1 MYFAYHCYLAQPI
14 QDGCLIRFLENVDI
28 LYTDNST
35 PISNDPRANA
45 NTSQNRYQNEKPLLA
60 MFTDEGEQAPGAKT
74 IFYVLRML
82 SLLVSVIFFYSRLRL
97 LIFILKRIDSE
108 IGKTYMKLIA
118 RRLHSSTRV
127 SQPNLPVRERKRT
140 ASM

>member
-14 QDGCLIRFLENVDI
+14 QDERLIRFLQDVDI
-28 LYTDNST
+28 LYTDSST

-45 NTSQNRYQNEKPLLA
+45 NTSQIRYQNEKPLLA

-82 SLLVSVIFFYSRLRL
+82 SLLVSIIFFYSRLRL
-97 LIFILKRIDSE
+97 LIFVFKGVSSAINE
-108 IGKTYMKLIA
+108 IHCKKIA
-118 RRLHSSTRV
+118 VLSG
-127 SQPNLPVRERKRT
+127 ERKLT